1 MLHAARVRVKG
12 WIALHRHGCPTLGRR
27 TYGVAK
33 RARRSHWLNNRLWW
47 FRVSEWIAVTLLFL
61 AIVLIFCLF
70 FIRRHTL
77 PYHFEHTFSV
87 SDPEFVGSALALGN
101 PVLIPGNKIDMLQ
114 NGDAYFPEML
124 KAIRAAQKTINFEA
138 FILYSDAVGVQF
150 RDALSERARAGVE
163 VRVLLDGIG
172 SGWSLNNSDVKM
184 MQQAGCKFSYYH
196 PTHSWRADR
205 TNRRTHRR
213 ILVIDGKVGFTGSVG
228 FAEKWSGNAQ
238 DNNHWRDTQARIEGP
253 LVAQLQA
260 AFQEHWVKTFD
271 EALSGADQF
280 PALKPAGDLK
290 AQILTSRSFS
300 MAPVPLLQA
309 VSFSGATQRIWIT
322 NAYCTPTDDQVE
334 QLINAVQRR
343 VDVRLLLPGPN
354 NDQPLTKSAGRTAYG
369 KMLEGGVKIFEYQPT
384 MIHEKTMVIDGLFS
398 MFGSSNLDARS
409 SEINEELDVVV
420 YDQNFGRAMESVFEK
435 DLAAAREYTLEDFK
449 KRTLWERA
457 SEWLMIPFRSQF

>member
-1 MLHAARVRVKG
+1 M
-12 WIALHRHGCPTLGRR
+12 
-27 TYGVAK
+27 
-33 RARRSHWLNNRLWW
+33 
-47 FRVSEWIAVTLLFL
+47 TLLFL

-114 NGDAYFPEML
+114 NGDGYFPEML
-124 KAIRAAQKTINFEA
+124 NAIRGARKTINFEA

-213 ILVIDGKVGFTGSVG
+213 ILVIDGKIGFTGSVG

-238 DNNHWRDTQARIEGP
+238 DKNHWRDVQARVEGP

-260 AFQEHWVKTFD
+260 AFQEHWVKTFG

-280 PALKPAGDLK
+280 PALKQAGDLK
-290 AQILTSRSFS
+290 AQVLTSRSFS

-309 VSFSGATQRIWIT
+309 VSFSGATKRIWIT

-334 QLINAVQRR
+334 QLVKAVQRR

-420 YDQNFGRAMESVFEK
+420 YDQNFGGAMESVFEK